1 MVLSIRRSMA
11 AKIITLALGAAA
23 IMALTYLWVIPRVSD
38 SIYDE
43 KRLKTRHLVETAAG
57 IINYYVGLSQ
67 SGDMP
72 LYQAQ
77 QRAKDVLES
86 LRYEQDDYFFILDY
100 DAKTQMH
107 PFSKEL
113 VGKDTS
119 SITDAAGRAVFADM
133 AKVGQSQ
140 GQGFVDYM
148 WRKPGHQSPSPKI
161 SYVKAIPKWRWIV
174 GTGIYVDDVA
184 EQIQSLLLVIIGF
197 VIVIFIAT
205 VIASVM
211 VARSMTKPLRKTV
224 ELITDIAQGQGD
236 LTARIKVSAKD
247 EIASLANGF
256 NMFVEKLNDIIVQ
269 VLKSAD
275 IVQHSTMEISH
286 GNQDL
291 SERVQQQASAI
302 EETASAM
309 EEMTSAVRQ
318 EATHA
323 REANRMAQQTAQV
336 AQKGGEVVQS
346 TIEAMGAVSESSKK
360 INEIITVVN
369 EIAFQTNLL
378 ALNAAVEAA
387 RAGEAGRG
395 FAVVAGEVRNLA
407 GRSAKAAKEI
417 QTLITDSVEKVAQGN
432 RLVGDS
438 GSLLSEIIKNVQS
451 VADIS
456 KEIDSSVQE
465 QAIGIEQVSKAINQM
480 DEVVQQNAAL
490 VEEAAA
496 ASEEMATAAASLRH
510 QMSGFKVDKN
520 TRPQASPQAS
530 VDSPANSK
538 KPLPKKSITRKNKD
552 ADDFF
557 EKVDLDGFEEF

>member
-23 IMALTYLWVIPRVSD
+23 IMALTYLWVIPRFSN
-38 SIYDE
+38 SIHEE
-43 KRLKTRHLVETAAG
+43 KRLKTRHLVETAAS
-57 IINYYVGLSQ
+57 IINYYVEMAKK
-67 SGDMP
+67 GDMP
-72 LYQAQ
+72 LYLAQ
-77 QRAKDVLES
+77 QRAKDVIGS
-86 LRYEQDDYFFILDY
+86 LRYEQKDYFFVLDY
-100 DAKTQMH
+100 EAKTLVH

-113 VGKDTS
+113 VGKDS
-119 SITDAAGRAVFADM
+119 SSVTDAAGKPIFTDM
-133 AKVGQSQ
+133 AKIGQTQ
-140 GQGFVDYM
+140 GQGFVDYL
-148 WRKPGHQSPSPKI
+148 WQKPGEQSASPKI
-161 SYVKAIPKWRWIV
+161 SYVKAIPQWRWIV
-174 GTGIYVDDVA
+174 GTGIYVDDVDK
-184 EQIQSLLLVIIGF
+184 QIQNLSLIIIG
-197 VIVIFIAT
+197 VVVVIFIAT
-205 VIASVM
+205 VLASVL

-236 LTARIKVSAKD
+236 LTARIRVSAKD
-247 EIASLANGF
+247 EIADLANGF
-256 NMFVEKLNDIIVQ
+256 NKFVEKLNEIIVQ
-269 VLKSAD
+269 VLQSAD
-275 IVQHSTMEISH
+275 IVQQSTMEISQ

-318 EATHA
+318 EAAHA
-323 REANRMAQQTAQV
+323 KEANRMAQQTAQV

-346 TIEAMGAVSESSKK
+346 TIAAMGAVTESSKK

-417 QTLITDSVEKVAQGN
+417 QSLITDSVEKVAQGN
-432 RLVGDS
+432 RLVGES
-438 GSLLSEIIKNVQS
+438 GSLLSEIINNVQS

-456 KEIDSSVQE
+456 SEIDSSIQE
-465 QAIGIEQVSKAINQM
+465 QAIGIEQVSKAISQM

-490 VEEAAA
+490 VEEAAS

-510 QMSGFKVDKN
+510 QMAGFKVTQKP
-520 TRPQASPQAS
+520 RPQAHKPAS
-530 VDSPANSK
+530 AKTTAIAKRALVNKPVAK
-538 KPLPKKSITRKNKD
+538 KTKD

-557 EKVDLDGFEEF
+557 EGVDLEGFEEF